1 MEISEIIK
9 SVHAQWIQAK
19 SHLEERCR
27 AGGRVSMA
35 SKLASCNMFRGVE
48 SLDQLAALFMSP
60 QGIEF
65 CIASRFPTLAVFRQ
79 FKPYNVDRFGIYIDA
94 GDITLKNPHRAV
106 LIGRT
111 AAKIVYTENKP
122 LHKLTLLR
130 GASAAVTAS
139 GWAVVGVTQ
148 EYGCKLIKN
157 TTENGI
163 ILC

>member
-1 MEISEIIK
+1 
-9 SVHAQWIQAK
+9 
-19 SHLEERCR
+19 
-27 AGGRVSMA
+27 MA
-35 SKLASCNMFRGVE
+35 MKLASCNMFRGTE
-48 SLDQLAALFMSP
+48 TLEQLAELFLSP

-65 CIASRFPTLAVFRQ
+65 CIASKFPTLPVFRQ
-79 FKPYNVDRFGIYIDA
+79 LKPFNVERFGVYIDA
-94 GDITLKNPHRAV
+94 GDITLKNPHRVV

-130 GASAAVTAS
+130 GASAAITAS

-148 EYGCKLIKN
+148 EYGSKLIKH